1 VSQIQLSILVLLR
14 SKQKTEM
21 ETYSDDWWA
30 RIALSF
36 AFTQDLSWTGKC
48 YSLGMPQDL
57 LPKVLEQTAY
67 TSAPIKAA
75 GLLHIARVLT
85 QFDREQAVRVLYEG
99 LSLARTLP
107 ETDKQIILG
116 EAVFL
121 AASVDP
127 ERALRLLQEGL
138 TNVPHR
144 FPLSNIILVMLDHG
158 HLEKAI
164 GYLIGPMKPGE
175 FPFRVAGNVMEKCPD
190 DATRLHIFRVAI
202 RNWIQRPVPG
212 RGLPM
217 DPTDGTLGFLHL
229 FAYKWHSLPPDEATV
244 LTEEIVASILRDP
257 DTVTHARIG
266 SENGVAFSSRQD
278 YELFLLLN
286 VLHRLMPD
294 LLDSLLRTHDQL
306 AAGVRRFP
314 LGLESLKAEPRSPDV
329 EPKGQSFVLVGN
341 PADFASMRAKM
352 QGEMGANF
360 EPHFQEAARLYA
372 EDADAQSPNSSP
384 RECWPS
390 TQEYRNAMFRAG
402 KSQGRRAGSYLD
414 RITDPDL
421 RLFAEIEFIAALAG
435 LPQFAGSRRVFHF
448 QKTY

>member
-1 VSQIQLSILVLLR
+1 
-14 SKQKTEM
+14 
-21 ETYSDDWWA
+21 
-30 RIALSF
+30 
-36 AFTQDLSWTGKC
+36 
-48 YSLGMPQDL
+48 MPQDL
-57 LPKVLEQTAY
+57 LPRVLEQTAY

-75 GLLHIARVLT
+75 ALLHIARVLT
-85 QFDREQAVRVLYEG
+85 QFDREQAVRVLDEG

-127 ERALRLLQEGL
+127 ERAVRLLQEGL

-190 DATRLHIFRVAI
+190 DAIRLQIFRVAI
-202 RNWIQRPVPG
+202 RNWIQRLVPG

-217 DPTDGTLGFLHL
+217 DPTDGTHGFLHL
-229 FAYKWHSLPPDEATV
+229 FAYRWQLLPPDEATV
-244 LTEEIVASILRDP
+244 LTQEIVASILRDP
-257 DTVTHARIG
+257 DTTTHARIG

-286 VLHRLMPD
+286 VLRELMPD
-294 LLDSLLRTHDQL
+294 LLDSLLKTHDQL
-306 AAGVRRFP
+306 AAGARRFP
-314 LGLESLKAEPRSPDV
+314 LGLESLTAELRPPDATR
-329 EPKGQSFVLVGN
+329 KGQSFILVGN
-341 PADFASMRAKM
+341 PADLAAMRAKM
-352 QGEMGANF
+352 QAEMEANF

-372 EDADAQSPNSSP
+372 EDTDAQGPNASP

-390 TQEYRNAMFRAG
+390 TQAFRDAMFRAARNH
-402 KSQGRRAGSYLD
+402 GRKASSYLD

-421 RLFAEIEFIAALAG
+421 RLFTEIEFIAALAG
-435 LPQFAGSRRVFHF
+435 LPQFAGSRRVFHL
-448 QKTY
+448 QTTSH

>member
-1 VSQIQLSILVLLR
+1 MLR
-14 SKQKTEM
+14 RH
-21 ETYSDDWWA
+21 A
-30 RIALSF
+30 GSF
-36 AFTQDLSWTGKC
+36 LDRQC

-57 LPKVLEQTAY
+57 LPRVLEQTAH

-75 GLLHIARVLT
+75 ALLHIARVLT
-85 QFDREQAVRVLYEG
+85 QFDRQQAVRVLDEG

-121 AASVDP
+121 AANVDP
-127 ERALRLLQEGL
+127 ERGMRLLQERL

-144 FPLSNIILVMLDHG
+144 FPLSNMILVMLDHG

-190 DATRLHIFRVAI
+190 DAIRLQIFRGAI
-202 RNWIQRPVPG
+202 RNWIERPVPG

-217 DPTDGTLGFLHL
+217 DPTDGTRGFLNL
-229 FAYKWHSLPPDEATV
+229 FAYRWQLLPPDEATV
-244 LTEEIVASILRDP
+244 LTQEIVASILRDP
-257 DTVTHARIG
+257 DTMTHARIG
-266 SENGVAFSSRQD
+266 SGNGVVFSSRQD

-286 VLHRLMPD
+286 VLRELMPE
-294 LLDSLLRTHDQL
+294 LLDSLLTNHDQL
-306 AAGVRRFP
+306 AVGVRRFP
-314 LGLESLKAEPRSPDV
+314 LGLESLKAEPRPPGA
-329 EPKGQSFVLVGN
+329 EPKGRSFVMASVGK
-341 PADFASMRAKM
+341 PADFDAMRAKM
-352 QGEMGANF
+352 QAETEANF

-372 EDADAQSPNSSP
+372 EDTDAQGPNAFP

-390 TQEYRNAMFRAG
+390 TQEFRDAMFRAVR
-402 KSQGRRAGSYLD
+402 SHGRKARSYLD

-421 RLFAEIEFIAALAG
+421 RLFTEIEFIAALAG
-435 LPQFAGSRRVFHF
+435 LPQFAGSRRVFHI
-448 QKTY
+448 QTMSH